1 MKAAIYARKSKD
13 TQKGESTANQISRCQ
28 SLCDSKGWEYEV
40 YEDYG
45 ISGKN
50 TDRPELQR
58 MMQDI
63 KKGKIHTVV
72 CYKLDRISRS
82 VNDFSTLIQELTDD
96 NVGFI
101 SLNESFDTSTP
112 MGRAMMMITSVFA
125 QLERETIA
133 ERVRDNM
140 LDRAKL
146 GKWNGGPAPLGYLSE
161 KVQYAVGAKTIK
173 GSRLVVDEENAY
185 LVGEIYST
193 FMKLRSIR
201 GTARAFNERCSCDKF
216 NQVNVRVLLS
226 NPIYCVADE
235 KAYDFFASC
244 GMQIA
249 SDRSEF
255 DGTHAVM
262 CYNRR
267 RQHKN
272 TTALRPTEEWII
284 AVGEHQPL
292 VDSQLF
298 IDTHNLLQELKTK
311 HPRTGTGLSSPLSGI
326 PIRCAEC
333 GNVMCLGGNKAKKTD
348 KEYKYVYY
356 KCTGQN
362 KLPKGSCTTK
372 SIRADS
378 LERQLFQTITE
389 LFNQDDTIAMAL
401 EAYKK
406 ELGTQVNDSEERIAT
421 LRRSITQLNKE
432 IGNLVD
438 ALSAGILPENIIKN
452 KYQALAA
459 EKERYE
465 NELNE
470 VLLFQSNVNAAD
482 LNVDIIKDVIGKLQK
497 TGAPDILNMSF
508 EDRKAL
514 YHSVIEKIDVFP
526 DRSVKVHFFFE
537 FCEGAHLHSLSKH
550 NKIVVTKTLKILE
563 DVNELPENTVAQKL
577 LKYLKAN
584 DIQIKT
590 FAHQINLDPSTITKF
605 CKGQVQNLRPSNVQK
620 ILDVYPDLQSIFTS
634 TDKTE

>member
-146 GKWNGGPAPLGYLSE
+146 GKWNGGPAPLGYVSV
-161 KVQYAVGAKTIK
+161 KTQYMVGTKTIK
-173 GSRLVVDEENAY
+173 GAQLAVDEENAK
-185 LVGEIYST
+185 LIGKVYST
-193 FMKLRSIR
+193 FMKLRSVR
-201 GTARAFNERCSCDKF
+201 GTARALNEHGHSYNF
-216 NQVNVRVLLS
+216 NQVNVRHILS
-226 NPIYCVADE
+226 NPLYCVADE
-235 KAYDFFASC
+235 KAYDFFASL
-244 GMQIA
+244 GMQMM

-255 DGTHAVM
+255 DGTHAIM

-267 RQHKN
+267 KQHKN
-272 TTALRPTEEWII
+272 TTAARPVEEWII
-284 AVGEHQPL
+284 SVGEHQPL
-292 VDSQLF
+292 IDSQLF
-298 IDTHNLLQELKTK
+298 IDAHNLLQETKAK
-311 HPRTGTGLSSPLSGI
+311 HPRTGTGISSPLSGI
-326 PIRCAEC
+326 PVRCAEC
-333 GNVMCLGGNKAKKTD
+333 GYAMYLGGNKGKDSA
-348 KEYKYVYY
+348 EGYKYVYY
-356 KCTGQN
+356 KCSGQG
-362 KLPKGSCTTK
+362 KLPKGSCSTK
-372 SIRADS
+372 SIRADL
-378 LERQLFQTITE
+378 LEQKLFQTITE
-389 LFNQDDTIAMAL
+389 LFNQDETIALAL
-401 EAYKK
+401 ETYKK
-406 ELGTQVNDSEERIAT
+406 ELSKQMDNSEDKKAILRKNIAK
-421 LRRSITQLNKE
+421 IDKE
-432 IGNLVD
+432 IENLVN
-438 ALSAGILPENIIKN
+438 ALGSGILPEDIIKS
-452 KYQALAA
+452 KYQSLSE
-459 EKERYE
+459 EKEQYE
-465 NELNE
+465 NELSDI
-470 VLLFQSNVNAAD
+470 LLLQSDVNTAD
-482 LNVDIIKDVIGKLQK
+482 LNVEIIKDAIAKLQK
-497 TGAPDILNMSF
+497 TDCSNVLNMNF

-514 YHSVIEKIDVFP
+514 YHSVIEKIEVLADK
-526 DRSVKVHFFFE
+526 SVKVHFYFD
-537 FCEGAHLHSLSKH
+537 FCEGTHYRSLQKH
-550 NKIVVTKTLKILE
+550 NKMVVVKTMEVTE
-563 DVNELPENTVAQKL
+563 DCSELPEETSSQKL

-584 DIQIKT
+584 NIQIQTFSNATTISKT
-590 FAHQINLDPSTITKF
+590 ALSTFLNGHKQRLQP
-605 CKGQVQNLRPSNVQK
+605 KSVQK
-620 ILDVYPDLQSIFTS
+620 ILSAYPDLKSIFDTQF
-634 TDKTE
+634 TNK